1 MNRTIRNEGLQRVR
15 ALTQGAAALAI
26 LGTGAVVFVSAQT
39 AAAAAE
45 ARSAAIAAT
54 RAQPSG
60 GQGLTGPNAAP
71 TGVAPTAGL
80 TPDQQAQLL
89 AQQQAQLQQQQL
101 VQQQQQQQQQKQ
113 QQQLV
118 QQQQAPQSGGS

>member
-1 MNRTIRNEGLQRVR
+1 MNCTVRNEGLQRVR
-15 ALTQGAAALAI
+15 TFTQGAVALAI

-39 AAAAAE
+39 AAAAE
-45 ARSAAIAAT
+45 VRSAVIATT
-54 RAQPSG
+54 RAQTSG

-80 TPDQQAQLL
+80 TADQQGQLL
-89 AQQQAQLQQQQL
+89 AQQQLQLLAQQQL
-101 VQQQQQQQQQKQ
+101 Q
-113 QQQLV
+113 